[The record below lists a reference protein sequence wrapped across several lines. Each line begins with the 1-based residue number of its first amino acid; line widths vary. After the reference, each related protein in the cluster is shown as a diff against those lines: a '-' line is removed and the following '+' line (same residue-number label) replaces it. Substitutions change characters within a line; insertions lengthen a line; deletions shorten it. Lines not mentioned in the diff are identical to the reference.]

1 MINIR
6 VFMAWKR
13 KKIPQGLESWGLI
26 DFGFLSH
33 TQLTILQGDI
43 ILLWV
48 WSIELICLLLLQL

>member
-1 MINIR
+1 
-6 VFMAWKR
+6 MAWKR

-26 DFGFLSH
+26 DFGFFYH
-33 TQLTILQGDI
+33 TQLMILQGDI